1 VQAGEDKAKR
11 HQVFKLLRI
20 EPSVTKYVRLWGV
33 SNGCGQKHH
42 SALPAGVP
50 NRQLGPR
57 ALARVG
63 TLARQFHQ
71 KPRKVQDVL
80 SHSMGTHF
88 MDTVSQAHGLVSQ
101 ALVAP
106 VVQLSAELQHAP
118 MCAAD
123 ETRHQSHGYAVW
135 LWVLVG
141 DWGARFRIDPS
152 CAQLAPKLILGE
164 RPGFSTFSDR
174 CACCSYLPI
183 EQRQVCRAHLLHD
196 FERIAVRAILGGR
209 VGRRLP
215 GFGCLLFRWRTA
227 QKPAQHFEWLRKRIQ
242 IKLEL
247 RSTQTQCSRTANTCT
262 NLIRIWPAPWSG
274 TRNPMV
280 PPPNNAAERA
290 LRDFSIKRKL
300 SYCTRSKR
308 GMDFIE
314 TIFSTVQTCKTQGR
328 EAYEFATKR
337 CRVGAPSCGPPAL
350 CSNTPTFAI
359 PTSEAR
365 RAVGR
370 FTVL

>member
-1 VQAGEDKAKR
+1 VQAGEDKPKR
-11 HQVFKLLRI
+11 HQVFEVSRI
-20 EPSVTKYVRLWGV
+20 ELSVTKYVRLWGV

-42 SALPAGVP
+42 GALPAGVP
-50 NRQLGPR
+50 NRQLGTR

-63 TLARQFHQ
+63 TLARQLHQ

-80 SHSMGTHF
+80 LHSMGTHF

-141 DWGARFRIDPS
+141 DWGGRFRIDPS
-152 CAQLAPKLILGE
+152 CAQLAPKLMLGE
-164 RPGFSTFSDR
+164 RPGFTTFSDR
-174 CACCSYLPI
+174 CACYSHLPV
-183 EQRQVCRAHLLHD
+183 EQRQVCWAHLLHD
-196 FERIAVRAILGGR
+196 FERIAGRAILGGR

-215 GFGCLLFRWRTA
+215 DYGCLLFRWRTA

-247 RSTQTQCSRTANTCT
+247 RSTQTQCSRTANICT
-262 NLIRIWPAPWSG
+262 NLIRIWPAPCSG
-274 TRNPMV
+274 ARNPMV
-280 PPPNNAAERA
+280 PPTNNAAERA

-328 EAYEFATKR
+328 EAYEFATDAVQSWCAQLR
-337 CRVGAPSCGPPAL
+337 PPS
-350 CSNTPTFAI
+350 F
-359 PTSEAR
+359 
-365 RAVGR
+365 
-370 FTVL
+370 VLEHAHIRHTYI